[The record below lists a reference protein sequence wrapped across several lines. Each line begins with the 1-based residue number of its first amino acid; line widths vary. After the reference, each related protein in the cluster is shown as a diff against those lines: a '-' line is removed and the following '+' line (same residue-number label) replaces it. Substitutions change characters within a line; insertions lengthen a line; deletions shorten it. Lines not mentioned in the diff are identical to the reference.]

1 MNADL
6 IVEFPE
12 DGHRLWKAPFSRERC
27 FDPPN
32 GVVVA

>member
-1 MNADL
+1 MSADL

-12 DGHRLWKAPFSRERC
+12 DFHQLPTIPFSRERC

-32 GVVVA
+32 GFLIV

>member
-12 DGHRLWKAPFSRERC
+12 DLHRLPEVAYSRERC
-27 FDPPN
+27 F
-32 GVVVA
+32 VRAIAS